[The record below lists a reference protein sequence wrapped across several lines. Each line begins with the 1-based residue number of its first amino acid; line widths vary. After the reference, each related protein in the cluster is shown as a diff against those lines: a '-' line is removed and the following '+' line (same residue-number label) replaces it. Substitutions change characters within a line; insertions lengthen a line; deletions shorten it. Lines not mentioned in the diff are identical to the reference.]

1 MTQLERYAQMMKVDL
16 GQVKASIAYSLSSE
30 GSVLAQTV
38 RAKAD
43 KIVIHYDVESTESPE
58 RVAGVMRNARNGC
71 YARQSFGR
79 PELFDDTINLNGQPF
94 DLDNYPAPG
103 AS

>member
-1 MTQLERYAQMMKVDL
+1 MMKVDI
-16 GQVKASIAYSLSSE
+16 GQVKANVGFSVSSE
-30 GSVLAQTV
+30 GSVVRQTV
-38 RAKAD
+38 QAKAD
-43 KIVIHYDVESTESPE
+43 KIAIHYDVTSDESPE
-58 RVAGVMRNARNGC
+58 RVAGLMRNARNGC